1 MSDLDDIKAAAN
13 PYTQLTKA
21 TNEAINQNEIKIKL
35 LSRLCDLKETQQAND
50 KKFRD
55 AWQAAKIKD
64 TRMGMGILAI
74 AGVAL
79 YLDYFR
85 GWPVIKYLTGL
96 VGRVYGYFI

>member
-1 MSDLDDIKAAAN
+1 MNTDKLKDLAAPTLAKAKEDQNDKLDIC
-13 PYTQLTKA
+13 
-21 TNEAINQNEIKIKL
+21 IVL
-35 LSRLCDLKETQQAND
+35 LSRLCELKETQQAND

-64 TRMGMGILAI
+64 TRMTMAVLGI
-74 AGVAL
+74 AGIAL

-96 VGRVYGYFI
+96 VGRVYGYLF

>member
-1 MSDLDDIKAAAN
+1 MDQIDKVKEAAN
-13 PYTQLTKA
+13 PFMQLTKA
-21 TNEAINQNEIKIKL
+21 TNEVINQNEIQIKL

-55 AWQAAKIKD
+55 DWQAAKIKD
-64 TRMGMGILAI
+64 TRITMVILAI
-74 AGVAL
+74 AGIAL

>member
-1 MSDLDDIKAAAN
+1 MNEIDKVKEAAN

-21 TNEAINQNEIKIKL
+21 TNEVIDQNEIQIKL

-64 TRMGMGILAI
+64 TRMGMGILAS

-79 YLDYFR
+79 YMDYCR
-85 GWPVIKYLTGL
+85 GWPVFNWLKNLIG
-96 VGRVYGYFI
+96 

>member
-1 MSDLDDIKAAAN
+1 MNEIDKVKEAAN
-13 PYTQLTKA
+13 PFIQLTKA
-21 TNEAINQNEIKIKL
+21 TNKLIKKSETQIIL
-35 LSRLCDLKETQQAND
+35 LARLCELKETQQADD

-55 AWQAAKIKD
+55 AWKAAKIKD
-64 TRMGMGILAI
+64 TRITMVILAI
-74 AGVAL
+74 AGIAL